1 MKAYENRPPIG
12 VVFAVKTVEAISFTK
27 SQETNNDLTGIYLA
41 KCVHANVKPKPKP
54 TADRR
59 DCGLKESNR
68 KSEHFH
74 HALSLVPKNSRH
86 TNTSSSLISIQ
97 FDIRSAVFK
106 NNLIF
111 PGGKKNNNNSNIE
124 TETIIHTCNA
134 FGK

>member
-12 VVFAVKTVEAISFTK
+12 VVFAVKTVKTVEAISFTK

-86 TNTSSSLISIQ
+86 TSTITSSILISIQ
-97 FDIRSAVFK
+97 FDIRLAVFK

-111 PGGKKNNNNSNIE
+111 PGGKKTTTTATS
-124 TETIIHTCNA
+124 
-134 FGK
+134 KQKQ